1 MNLPLTNDI
10 MLHCKGKP
18 YWSVG
23 YRDSMELEHT
33 QKYILLLLD
42 SPGLVDGDMSYPFD
56 VNEAI
61 LWLSELCDLVFV
73 FFDPIGQVCK
83 Q

>member
-1 MNLPLTNDI
+1 M
-10 MLHCKGKP
+10 
-18 YWSVG
+18 
-23 YRDSMELEHT
+23 EHT

-73 FFDPIGQVCK
+73 FFDPIGQVGK
-83 Q
+83 QW